1 MPEGAVP
8 QLREPV
14 NGEQNLDEEW
24 LFIRDNNTKKNPTKN
39 IRQKAQQ
46 EQKPVSF
53 HMHLIKL
60 VNSP

>member
-1 MPEGAVP
+1 MPQVC
-8 QLREPV
+8 EPM
-14 NGEQNLDEEW
+14 NGEENLNEKW
-24 LFIRDNNTKKNPTKN
+24 LFITDNNTKKKKPTKN
-39 IRQKAQQ
+39 IRQKAEK